1 MMLNILKSEFL
12 KTKHSGSLSDA
23 IIIPIFT
30 TVLSL
35 VIGGPEIFTQFTIYW
50 WETLFLFLLVG
61 VLFLNDQKSEQ
72 RAGDFQNI
80 EVTDKSFN
88 IYMAKIVLNILFII
102 MASFFLVIA
111 NLCLKMIF
119 PSIIKIDVQLLI
131 ITCLGIVISMLWNIP
146 LIYIVGRKV
155 NNYVVIVINIFL
167 CFLIAPFIA
176 NSYFWELFPYTYHY
190 HIAERLYGIEP
201 SGEQLAKFAHTN
213 INSYVLPLFLS
224 LLLFLFFIIL
234 LKKETIHDQDY
245 N

>member
-12 KTKHSGSLSDA
+12 KTKHSGSLRDA

-88 IYMAKIVLNILFII
+88 IYIAKIVLNILFII
-102 MASFFLVIA
+102 MASFFFVIA

-119 PSIIKIDVQLLI
+119 PSIIKIDVQLLV

-146 LIYIVGRKV
+146 LIYIVGRKA

-176 NSYFWELFPYTYHY
+176 NSSFWELFPYTYHY
-190 HIAERLYGIEP
+190 HIAEKLYGIKP
-201 SGEQLAKFAHTN
+201 SGEQLAKFAYTN

-234 LKKETIHDQDY
+234 LKKETIHDQD
-245 N
+245 NN